1 MDGFDKRKLMTWK
14 DFLIWA
20 AVRIMFLSIYLL
32 VGLLFAALGR
42 PLMRRKI
49 SPNAFYGYRVGK
61 TLNDPRVWYDA
72 NEYCGRCFFWYGV
85 TLAVCGIV
93 LFCIPVVDALAYAV
107 TLPVAICLGLV
118 VCMVLSSLYLDKI
131 TKP

>member
-1 MDGFDKRKLMTWK
+1 MTWK

-20 AVRIMFLSIYLL
+20 ALRVMFLSIYVL

-49 SPNAFYGYRVGK
+49 GPNAVYGYRVSK
-61 TLNDPRVWYDA
+61 TLSDPKVWYDA
-72 NEYCGRCFFWYGV
+72 NEYHGRCLIWYGV

-93 LFCIPVVDALAYAV
+93 LFFIPAVDALGYSM
-107 TLPVAICLGLV
+107 TLPVVLLVGLV
-118 VCMVLSSLYLDKI
+118 VCMILSSRYLDKI

>member
-1 MDGFDKRKLMTWK
+1 MSWK
-14 DFLIWA
+14 EFLLA
-20 AVRIMFLSIYLL
+20 VGVRIMFLCIYVL

-49 SPNAFYGYRVGK
+49 GPNAVYGYRVGK
-61 TLNDPRVWYDA
+61 TLNDPKVWYDA

-85 TLAVCGIV
+85 TLALCGIV
-93 LFCIPVVDALAYAV
+93 LFFIPAVDGLAYTV
-107 TLPVAICLGLV
+107 TLSVVVCVGLV
-118 VCMVLSSLYLDKI
+118 VCVILSSLYLDKI

>member
-1 MDGFDKRKLMTWK
+1 MSWK
-14 DFLIWA
+14 EFLLA
-20 AVRIMFLSIYLL
+20 VGVRIMFLCIYVL

-49 SPNAFYGYRVGK
+49 GPNAIYGYRVGK
-61 TLNDPRVWYDA
+61 TLNDPKVWYDA

-85 TLAVCGIV
+85 TLALCGIV
-93 LFCIPVVDALAYAV
+93 LFFIPAVDGLAYTV
-107 TLPVAICLGLV
+107 TLSVVVCVGLV
-118 VCMVLSSLYLDKI
+118 VCVILSSLYLDKI